1 MISDSMNFYIIVQAG
16 VEVLNTLD
24 VSLDG
29 AACQP
34 PQFEECSK
42 PVHVGDLLQELK
54 ELPPLWEGGVM
65 FLQSTHQFCTTT
77 QPPSKLLVRSREG
90 QREGEVRG
98 KDREV
103 RDKDFL
109 YY

>member
-42 PVHVGDLLQELK
+42 PVHVGDLLQEQGPRMPRK
-54 ELPPLWEGGVM
+54 DGA
-65 FLQSTHQFCTTT
+65 TTIF
-77 QPPSKLLVRSREG
+77 
-90 QREGEVRG
+90 
-98 KDREV
+98 DR
-103 RDKDFL
+103 
-109 YY
+109 